1 MRRLAVSILAVL
13 AVGLPAQADARS
25 WRLTSPGGQVT
36 VGVHG
41 AGGAPLSATV
51 RHAGTRVLDLRIG
64 LRAGGRCL
72 PQGLRYRGAARARV
86 DERYTTPAG
95 KRRDHRYVA
104 RRLVLAFRTGR
115 TRAEVR
121 LQASD
126 DGVAWRTTV
135 HGADV
140 TAECSTAAAPAG
152 ARAWLQRYGTS
163 YERPY
168 EESALRAAAPG
179 AIGFPALIGAG
190 DHWALLAESGLGA
203 GQPAARLRIRRGAP
217 GVLRVERPVQRQAT
231 PWRVA
236 VVGSPATI
244 AGSDLVDDLAAPAA
258 GVDWSWVRPGRVAWS
273 WWADSGSPASLA
285 AQEAH
290 VDFAARQGW
299 EYVLADE
306 GWDPAWMPALV
317 EYARARGVGV
327 LLWSRWD
334 ALRTPAQREALLSQ
348 WADWG
353 VAGVKLDFMESD
365 SPARMAWY
373 RAVARA
379 AAERRMVVDF
389 HGSTA
394 PRGLERTWPN
404 VLTSE
409 AVRGAEGY
417 KGTTPPTPAQNTVLP
432 FTRNAIGA
440 MDFTPVTFS
449 APGRATSAGHE
460 LALSVVF
467 ASGLQHFADSPAAY
481 AARPL
486 AAGWLAERPRGVGR
500 HAADRGP
507 AGGRRDARAP
517 VGRPLVR
524 RLDPRRRGR
533 DAAGPARLP
542 RPRPGVRGR
551 DRGRRRRR
559 RPGGQQP
566 GGHRGEHARRPVR
579 ARRRLRRADPA
590 GLDRHGELA
599 PGDVEHD
606 RLALAGRDRERH
618 VRVARRERRGRHRA
632 AAERAGE
639 REDRVGEQLDA
650 PDRRGQLARLGI
662 GAQRG
667 RGHRAQVAER
677 DRQRRGIARDTDR
690 VGILRHLQRAV
701 LEPLEQHGRRGVA
714 AVEQGDDAFG
724 SGTVGE
730 VVDGGERDA
739 ELRHWVQSVRAA
751 AALCNWVGPPH
762 P

>member
-1 MRRLAVSILAVL
+1 M
-13 AVGLPAQADARS
+13 
-25 WRLTSPGGQVT
+25 
-36 VGVHG
+36 
-41 AGGAPLSATV
+41 
-51 RHAGTRVLDLRIG
+51 
-64 LRAGGRCL
+64 
-72 PQGLRYRGAARARV
+72 
-86 DERYTTPAG
+86 
-95 KRRDHRYVA
+95 
-104 RRLVLAFRTGR
+104 
-115 TRAEVR
+115 
-121 LQASD
+121 
-126 DGVAWRTTV
+126 
-135 HGADV
+135 
-140 TAECSTAAAPAG
+140 
-152 ARAWLQRYGTS
+152 
-163 YERPY
+163 
-168 EESALRAAAPG
+168 
-179 AIGFPALIGAG
+179 
-190 DHWALLAESGLGA
+190 
-203 GQPAARLRIRRGAP
+203 
-217 GVLRVERPVQRQAT
+217 LRVERPVQRQAT

-334 ALRTPAQREALLSQ
+334 ALRTPAQRDALLSQ

-373 RAVARA
+373 RGVARA

-389 HGSTA
+389 HGATA

-417 KGTTPPTPAQNTVLP
+417 KGATPPTPAQNTVLP

-440 MDFTPVTFS
+440 MDYTPVTFS
-449 APGRATSAGHE
+449 APGRTTSAGHE

-486 AAGWLAERPRGVGR
+486 AAALARRRPRGVGR

-507 AGGRRDARAP
+507 AGRRRDARAP

-542 RPRPGVRGR
+542 RPRPRATWPRSSPTPPATPCAGSTQAVT
-551 DRGRRRRR
+551 
-559 RPGGQQP
+559 
-566 GGHRGEHARRPVR
+566 RGEHARRPVR

-599 PGDVEHD
+599 PADVEHD
-606 RLALAGRDRERH
+606 RLALAGRDGERH

-650 PDRRGQLARLGI
+650 PDRRRQLARLRI

-667 RGHRAQVAER
+667 RGHRRAG
-677 DRQRRGIARDTDR
+677 RRARPAAPAGSRATSTGSASSVD
-690 VGILRHLQRAV
+690 LQRAV
-701 LEPLEQHGRRGVA
+701 LEPLEQHRRRGVA
-714 AVEQGDDAFG
+714 AVEQGDDALG
-724 SGTVGE
+724 AGAVGE
-730 VVDGGERDA
+730 VLDGGERDA

-751 AALCNWVGPPH
+751 AALCKRVGPPH

>member
-25 WRLTSPGGQVT
+25 WRLSSPGGQVT
-36 VGVHG
+36 VAVHG
-41 AGGAPLSATV
+41 AGDAPLSATV
-51 RHAGTRVLDLRIG
+51 RHAGARVLDLRIG

-72 PQGLRYRGAARARV
+72 PQGLRYRGSARARV

-152 ARAWLQRYGTS
+152 AGAWLQRYGTS

-334 ALRTPAQREALLSQ
+334 ALRTPAQRDALLSQ

-486 AAGWLAERPRGVGR
+486 AAGWLAEVP
-500 HAADRGP
+500 AAWDDTRLI
-507 AGGRRDARAP
+507 A
-517 VGRPLVR
+517 GRPGAAATLAR
-524 RLDPRRRGR
+524 RSGDRWYVGSIHAGAAGTQQVPLSFLDPGR
-533 DAAGPARLP
+533 AYVAEIVADAAG
-542 RPRPGVRGR
+542 
-551 DRGRRRRR
+551 D
-559 RPGGQQP
+559 
-566 GGHRGEHARRPVR
+566 
-579 ARRRLRRADPA
+579 
-590 GLDRHGELA
+590 
-599 PGDVEHD
+599 
-606 RLALAGRDRERH
+606 ALAGSSQA
-618 VRVARRERRGRHRA
+618 VSSAST
-632 AAERAGE
+632 
-639 REDRVGEQLDA
+639 
-650 PDRRGQLARLGI
+650 LA
-662 GAQRG
+662 
-667 RGHRAQVAER
+667 VPY
-677 DRQRRGIARDTDR
+677 ARD
-690 VGILRHLQRAV
+690 G
-701 LEPLEQHGRRGVA
+701 G
-714 AVEQGDDAFG
+714 F
-724 SGTVGE
+724 
-730 VVDGGERDA
+730 VVRIRPA
-739 ELRHWVQSVRAA
+739 
-751 AALCNWVGPPH
+751 
-762 P
+762 

>member
-1 MRRLAVSILAVL
+1 
-13 AVGLPAQADARS
+13 
-25 WRLTSPGGQVT
+25 
-36 VGVHG
+36 
-41 AGGAPLSATV
+41 
-51 RHAGTRVLDLRIG
+51 
-64 LRAGGRCL
+64 
-72 PQGLRYRGAARARV
+72 
-86 DERYTTPAG
+86 
-95 KRRDHRYVA
+95 
-104 RRLVLAFRTGR
+104 
-115 TRAEVR
+115 
-121 LQASD
+121 
-126 DGVAWRTTV
+126 
-135 HGADV
+135 
-140 TAECSTAAAPAG
+140 
-152 ARAWLQRYGTS
+152 
-163 YERPY
+163 
-168 EESALRAAAPG
+168 
-179 AIGFPALIGAG
+179 
-190 DHWALLAESGLGA
+190 
-203 GQPAARLRIRRGAP
+203 GAP

-334 ALRTPAQREALLSQ
+334 ALRTPAQRDALLSQ

-486 AAGWLAERPRGVGR
+486 AAGWLAEVP
-500 HAADRGP
+500 AAWDDTRLI
-507 AGGRRDARAP
+507 A
-517 VGRPLVR
+517 GRPGVAATLAR
-524 RLDPRRRGR
+524 RSGDRWYVGSIHAGAAGTQQVPLSFLDPGR
-533 DAAGPARLP
+533 AYVAEIVADAAG
-542 RPRPGVRGR
+542 
-551 DRGRRRRR
+551 D
-559 RPGGQQP
+559 
-566 GGHRGEHARRPVR
+566 
-579 ARRRLRRADPA
+579 
-590 GLDRHGELA
+590 
-599 PGDVEHD
+599 
-606 RLALAGRDRERH
+606 ALAGSSQA
-618 VRVARRERRGRHRA
+618 VRTAST
-632 AAERAGE
+632 
-639 REDRVGEQLDA
+639 
-650 PDRRGQLARLGI
+650 LA
-662 GAQRG
+662 
-667 RGHRAQVAER
+667 VPY
-677 DRQRRGIARDTDR
+677 ARD
-690 VGILRHLQRAV
+690 G
-701 LEPLEQHGRRGVA
+701 G
-714 AVEQGDDAFG
+714 F
-724 SGTVGE
+724 
-730 VVDGGERDA
+730 VVRIRPA
-739 ELRHWVQSVRAA
+739 
-751 AALCNWVGPPH
+751 
-762 P
+762 